1 MNADEMIKS
10 GYFVYVS
17 LSEEA
22 KNIVEGWFD
31 NSGFSESIRDEI
43 FKKTEYGWDVIFGQI
58 TKQLIEE
65 QIESNESFSD
75 ALIRLDKEG
84 LMQTFH

>member
-1 MNADEMIKS
+1 MNSNELLLKS
-10 GYFVYVS
+10 GFFVYVP

-22 KNIVEGWFD
+22 KNIVESWF
-31 NSGFSESIRDEI
+31 NSSGFPESIRDEI

-58 TKQLIEE
+58 TKQFIED

-75 ALIRLDKEG
+75 VIVRLEKAG
-84 LMQTFH
+84 LKSLH